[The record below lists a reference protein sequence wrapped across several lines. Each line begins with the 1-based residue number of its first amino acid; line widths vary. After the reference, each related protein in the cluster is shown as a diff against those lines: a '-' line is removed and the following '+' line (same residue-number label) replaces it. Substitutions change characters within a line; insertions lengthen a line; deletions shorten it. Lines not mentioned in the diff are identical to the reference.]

1 MQDKI
6 LYRNEWYQVVEYHK
20 KYVILEDEIGN
31 KFEVPNKEIQAPTIK
46 FCYA

>member
-6 LYRNEWYQVVEYHK
+6 LYRNEWYKISEYHTS
-20 KYVILEDEIGN
+20 YVVLKDEIGN
-31 KFEVPNKEIQAPTIK
+31 SFKIPNKEIQAPTIK

>member
-6 LYRNEWYQVVEYHK
+6 LYRNEWYEVIEYHK

-31 KFEVPNKEIQAPTIK
+31 KFNVPNNTIQAPKIK
-46 FCYA
+46 SYYA